1 MRRLIPMP
9 RARRGDL
16 RRRAL
21 VGLAGLLALT
31 LAGCSS
37 AHDSLGTSDGGCFVA
52 LPTAD
57 TAIHHHGRLLG
68 ARLVAVSGLRRR
80 NDHLVYE
87 TAVEAR
93 GPKARR
99 VCLVAFVGR
108 FSSATV
114 EQPEGAASGKL
125 AIVVIEYPDSRLLG
139 TVVLS
144 RLPDRFGHPHLG

>member
-1 MRRLIPMP
+1 MRRPIPMP
-9 RARRGDL
+9 RTRLGTL
-16 RRRAL
+16 RRRIL

-37 AHDSLGTSDGGCFVA
+37 AHDSLGTSDGGCFIA

-57 TAIHHHGRLLG
+57 TAIHHHGQLLG
-68 ARLVAVSGLRRR
+68 ARLVAVSDLRRR
-80 NDHLVYE
+80 KDQLVYQAAE
-87 TAVEAR
+87 EAR
-93 GPKARR
+93 GPRARR

-114 EQPEGAASGKL
+114 EQPEGGATGKL

-144 RLPDRFGHPHLG
+144 HLPDRFGHPHLG